1 MAYHLANTREVH
13 GFGQRLRAWRDGNE
27 FDLDAAA
34 GLLGVSGN
42 DLHTI
47 ERGVYPPPAP
57 LLDRFEEVVRSLSFF
72 TAPEITRRVP
82 VVSWVQAGR
91 FARYEEMLQDWV
103 SWIDCLCPDPNAFA
117 VRVDGDSMLPNY
129 APGDLAICMPGFP
142 PKNHA
147 LVVAKTTDGLVTFK
161 NVIFRGERPERFRF
175 VPLNPEFDSVVVRRQ
190 DLAWIYPVCAVV
202 SPGRR
207 TQG

>member
-1 MAYHLANTREVH
+1 MAYHLANPREVH

-34 GLLGVSGN
+34 RLLGVSGN
-42 DLHTI
+42 YLYTI
-47 ERGVYPPPAP
+47 ERGVHAPSAP
-57 LLDRFEEVVRSLSFF
+57 LLDRFEELVRGLSFF

-82 VVSWVQAGR
+82 VISWVQAGR
-91 FARYEEMLQDWV
+91 FTCYEEMPQDWV

-117 VRVDGDSMLPNY
+117 VRVVGDSMLPNY

-147 LVVAKTTDGLVTFK
+147 LAVAKTNDGMVTFK
-161 NVIFRGERPERFRF
+161 NVIFRGKLPEHFRF
-175 VPLNPEFDSVVVRRQ
+175 VPLNPEFDSVVMRRV

-202 SPGRR
+202 SPCGRTR
-207 TQG
+207 R